1 MIPVRQGSERT
12 YVDGPFRLRK
22 VNEVLAFCDDSLVC
36 FSQSRCFEHLAHCF
50 NNNNNNNKYLVKIHN
65 KRYRESKGLRIMK
78 IALIIYNYYIKPN
91 KTLDIYI
98 VKLPSCIET
107 LFY

>member
-1 MIPVRQGSERT
+1 MSL
-12 YVDGPFRLRK
+12 FRPL
-22 VNEVLAFCDDSLVC
+22 
-36 FSQSRCFEHLAHCF
+36 
-50 NNNNNNNKYLVKIHN
+50 KYITNVT
-65 KRYRESKGLRIMK
+65 ESKSIQIMK
-78 IALIIYNYYIKPN
+78 IAQIIHNYYIKPD

>member
-1 MIPVRQGSERT
+1 MSL
-12 YVDGPFRLRK
+12 FRPL
-22 VNEVLAFCDDSLVC
+22 
-36 FSQSRCFEHLAHCF
+36 
-50 NNNNNNNKYLVKIHN
+50 KYINVTEIKSIQ
-65 KRYRESKGLRIMK
+65 IMK
-78 IALIIYNYYIKPN
+78 IAQIIYNYYIEPD